1 MLKKKQRLSRN
12 IFTALLAKGARAHGV
27 HMTLLYR
34 RIPEGCACGVVVSK
48 KAWKSA
54 VMRHA
59 VRRRVYDTLRPSC
72 ERLDGVQFAV
82 MLRPSAARVPLTL
95 VLEEVR
101 GMVGRT
107 LVERVRDTK
116 KMRSESV

>member
-12 IFTALLAKGARAHGV
+12 TFTTLLATGARAHGAYL
-27 HMTLLYR
+27 TLLYR

-59 VRRRVYDTLRPSC
+59 VRRRVYDALRSPC
-72 ERLDGVQFAV
+72 ERLDGVQFAI
-82 MLRPSAARVPLTL
+82 MLRPSAARVPLAM
-95 VLEEVR
+95 VIDEVC

-107 LVERVRDTK
+107 LIEQVRDTK